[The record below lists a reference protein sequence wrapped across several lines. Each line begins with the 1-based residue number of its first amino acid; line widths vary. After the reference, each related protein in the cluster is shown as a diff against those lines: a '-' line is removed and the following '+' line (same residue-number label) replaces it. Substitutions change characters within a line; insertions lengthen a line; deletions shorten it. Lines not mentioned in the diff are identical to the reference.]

1 MMMMKEIRETAREI
15 GVKIIDDRSKHEW
28 VTEWLMFADD
38 TVLLDDD
45 EKALQRLVNDFG
57 RVCRKRKLTVNVEK
71 SKVMK
76 VSKNGDQNELNI
88 SLDGK
93 RMEEVNAYRY
103 LGVDVTNDGKMNE
116 EVNHRVGEAKKVVG
130 GLQKLWKKRC
140 VSREA
145 KVGMYEGIV
154 ESSLLYGSEVWGLNV
169 HERK

>member
-1 MMMMKEIRETAREI
+1 MMMTKEIRETAREI

-76 VSKNGDQNELNI
+76 VSKTRDQNELNI
-88 SLDGK
+88 SLDGR
-93 RMEEVNAYRY
+93 RMEDVNTYRY
-103 LGVDVTNDGKMNE
+103 LGLDVANDGKMNE
-116 EVNHRVGEAKKVVG
+116 EVNHKKGEAKK
-130 GLQKLWKKRC
+130 L
-140 VSREA
+140 
-145 KVGMYEGIV
+145 
-154 ESSLLYGSEVWGLNV
+154 
-169 HERK
+169 